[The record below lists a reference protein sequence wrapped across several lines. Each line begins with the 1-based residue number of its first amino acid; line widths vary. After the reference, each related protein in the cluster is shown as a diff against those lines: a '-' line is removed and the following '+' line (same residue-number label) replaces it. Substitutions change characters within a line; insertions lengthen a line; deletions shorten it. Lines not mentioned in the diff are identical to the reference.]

1 MHKHGT
7 VRTYEQNTLALFA
20 AIVLAA
26 GWCGFKIGARSPT
39 TRSSAAASVSFQ
51 DDDGTDL
58 MVPSVVVVTAMHSEL
73 ERWIDR
79 LPLGQTLGT
88 ELWWNGTLGILGMVT
103 GEGMR
108 SAAISATALGYD
120 NRFDVRSSYWMFAGI
135 AGVDP
140 AAGSIGSAFWA
151 EAIIHAD
158 AGNMFD
164 AREIPASFNGTT
176 ILPSNR
182 DLPFGAPPPT
192 DAEVKSQ
199 GGIVYNI
206 SSLANYAYNVTRSI
220 VLPDDASLLAIRA
233 AYEEGTPAR
242 MPPSVRL
249 GNVVS
254 SNLFWAVSTFF
265 LFNTIFDEARFI
277 GHFHDSVG
285 ASMARLLVGWSRQ
298 RRFCYHCY
306 GRHLHSVRT

>member
-1 MHKHGT
+1 MPKQMGHA
-7 VRTYEQNTLALFA
+7 QNTGALLA

-26 GWCGFKIGARSPT
+26 GWCGFKIGART
-39 TRSSAAASVSFQ
+39 LNARSAAAAAASFPT
-51 DDDGTDL
+51 DGSEVI
-58 MVPSVVVVTAMHSEL
+58 VPHLVVVTAMHSEL

-79 LPLGQTLGT
+79 LPLGQTLSS

-108 SAAISATALGYD
+108 RAAISTTALGYD

-140 AAGSIGSAFWA
+140 DAGSIGSAFWA

-182 DLPFGAPPPT
+182 DFPFGAPPPT
-192 DAEVKSQ
+192 DAEIGSQ
-199 GGIVYNI
+199 GGIVYDI
-206 SSLANYAYNVTRSI
+206 SILADYAYNVTRSI
-220 VLPDDASLLAIRA
+220 MLPDDASLLAIRA
-233 AYEEGTPAR
+233 QYAEGTPAR

-254 SNLFWAVSTFF
+254 SNLFWAVSTFVF
-265 LFNTIFDEARFI
+265 RSLQCSAMWVV
-277 GHFHDSVG
+277 GHFHD
-285 ASMARLLVGWSRQ
+285 
-298 RRFCYHCY
+298 
-306 GRHLHSVRT
+306 